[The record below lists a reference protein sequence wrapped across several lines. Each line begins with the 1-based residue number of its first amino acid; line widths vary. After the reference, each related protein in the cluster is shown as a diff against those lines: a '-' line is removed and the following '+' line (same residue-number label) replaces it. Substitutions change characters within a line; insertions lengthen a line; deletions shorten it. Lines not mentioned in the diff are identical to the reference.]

1 LTKFYS
7 GQVGNACYSNVFH
20 TGETTAEIYFDK
32 RFFPIYLWVFP
43 LPGNLANV
51 GFSMLSGEIA
61 KRKINLRK
69 AFYGFI
75 EQSPELK
82 RKFKDAV
89 QVSPPEGFGL
99 PLGSKVP
106 VISGERFMLAGD
118 AASLI
123 DPITGE
129 GIGNAMLSGKHAAAQ
144 TLRCFRQNSFS
155 RNFMKTYD
163 DTLLAEIGS
172 ELKTRYKAQRVLTRM
187 PLLLDAIFFACKN
200 KMLKNQ
206 LQKRL

>member
-32 RFFPIYLWVFP
+32 RFFPSYLWVFP

-61 KRKINLRK
+61 KRKFNLRK

-106 VISGERFMLAGD
+106 VISGERFML
-118 AASLI
+118 
-123 DPITGE
+123 TGGLAYRHHYRRRHRQCHAE
-129 GIGNAMLSGKHAAAQ
+129 RQTCCRTNAAMLPAK
-144 TLRCFRQNSFS
+144 
-155 RNFMKTYD
+155 
-163 DTLLAEIGS
+163 
-172 ELKTRYKAQRVLTRM
+172 
-187 PLLLDAIFFACKN
+187 
-200 KMLKNQ
+200 
-206 LQKRL
+206 

>member
-1 LTKFYS
+1 MTKFYS

-129 GIGNAMLSGKHAAAQ
+129 GRQCHAERQTCCRTNAAMLPAK
-144 TLRCFRQNSFS
+144 
-155 RNFMKTYD
+155 
-163 DTLLAEIGS
+163 
-172 ELKTRYKAQRVLTRM
+172 
-187 PLLLDAIFFACKN
+187 
-200 KMLKNQ
+200 
-206 LQKRL
+206 